1 MSQGL
6 TGSRNP
12 KPLGNVK
19 AALNL
24 VKDRRRLQL
33 GGEGVPEVAGRIGDL
48 GVTGLPASLG
58 SWLTTEPSHSPGLRG
73 QRKYCSGKARGG
85 RTNRPLPSK
94 PQDSPTPHP
103 FF

>member
-12 KPLGNVK
+12 KPMGNVK

-48 GVTGLPASLG
+48 GVTGLPVSLG
-58 SWLTTEPSHSPGLRG
+58 SWLTTEAQPQSWPQRSEEILQREG
-73 QRKYCSGKARGG
+73 QG
-85 RTNRPLPSK
+85 RE
-94 PQDSPTPHP
+94 D
-103 FF
+103 